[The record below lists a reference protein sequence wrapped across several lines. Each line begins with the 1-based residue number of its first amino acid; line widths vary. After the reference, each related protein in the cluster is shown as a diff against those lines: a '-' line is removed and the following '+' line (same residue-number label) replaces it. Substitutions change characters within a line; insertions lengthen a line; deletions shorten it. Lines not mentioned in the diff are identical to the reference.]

1 MMTKQMLNDPR
12 LISAVWRVDERLAKV
27 GENYVTKIV
36 VYGEPSHYCDR
47 PFIAIYE
54 GDHLRS
60 RHDATG
66 CEIFYAAPEPSND

>member
-1 MMTKQMLNDPR
+1 MTNQMLSDPR
-12 LISAVWRVDERLAKV
+12 PIDAVWRGDDLLAKV
-27 GENYVTKIV
+27 GQNNVTEIV

-66 CEIFYAAPEPSND
+66 CEIFYAAPEPSHD